1 MFATTRRVMAMI
13 ACVIREEF
21 EQKDRTQKN
30 LIGRK
35 WADL

>member
-21 EQKDRTQKN
+21 EQKDRTQ
-30 LIGRK
+30 RK
-35 WADL
+35 SHWPEVG